1 MMFHKFALGNQ
12 QSVLPFDA
20 IPLVTAGIVDARLFD
35 VALLA
40 DLGLDDASAP
50 KLPLLIQYAGQPRA
64 VRQALPTGTEVN
76 RELPIVDA
84 VALTQDRGKAN
95 DLWRTWTGTPQAKRR
110 TGLSPSV
117 KKVWLDGGIKP
128 ALDRSVAQ
136 IGAPEAW
143 RIGATGKGVKVAVL
157 DSGYDATH
165 PDLKDR
171 VIATKG
177 FTQDNDVIDRI
188 GHGTHVASTVG
199 GTGAASNGRYRG
211 VAPEADLMIGKIC
224 SRRNCELSAII
235 AGMEWAATEGARVGQ
250 PERPFGR
257 YVMDGLFGKVNP
269 GGFGYGDATYFGEPD
284 LVINGEGELVLDA
297 RTAYKIAVQAPVP
310 GADPASGA
318 VGFTRPIGD
327 ETFVGGIAITNSF
340 QPGFSP
346 DLYVAQNKTGTAR
359 NFTGFAHLAWAEIPP
374 DQSPDNGFYLDSP
387 YLYHDVVAWPGRF
400 PANPELKTKK
410 YAHLDASYAGE
421 PGTRA
426 NNYGFPALP
435 RKDKGGHVVGLFL
448 FTPAVE
454 MNLPFRRQEYYSA
467 DGINWGF
474 ETDVF
479 KLLPENE
486 VEYTSIVDSQHVA
499 YPAGR
504 TTPIRWQ
511 QGVFGPNLADNR
523 AGLPGKDPMPWV
535 FRDGDSL
542 TVVALMH
549 ADGGAGRFGD
559 SLTDSERTTLAR
571 DGVELGASDAFKQQ
585 TFALPAD
592 EATYKLTKEV
602 KRSPERFRL
611 STEITSEWTFRSAR
625 TPDGESSAL
634 PLMTVR
640 YAPAL
645 DERNKAAA
653 GRFAVPVNVEHQ
665 YGGDAARVVSL
676 EIDAPLDEKTW
687 QRLPVRRTGSGW
699 AATID
704 QPGSGFVSLRARAK
718 DAAGNEVNQTILR
731 AYELK

>member
-1 MMFHKFALGNQ
+1 MSSARDLNGIGVFAQGAGRVDLTR
-12 QSVLPFDA
+12 A
-20 IPLVTAGIVDARLFD
+20 IKQTVTASPS
-35 VALLA
+35 ALN
-40 DLGLDDASAP
+40 LGLQSYPHDDDKPVTQPVTYRNDGATPVRLMLALRGGKDTAQVFTLSRSVVDIPAHGTATIDVTADTSKP
-50 KLPLLIQYAGQPRA
+50 VADGAYAGWLVATGNGMETRTTVGVGKEIPSYGRKVTVLDRDGKPVTNDENQFAAVFLLDVDHQQAYMAEAGETLKLPR
-64 VRQALPTGTEVN
+64 
-76 RELPIVDA
+76 
-84 VALTQDRGKAN
+84 
-95 DLWRTWTGTPQAKRR
+95 
-110 TGLSPSV
+110 
-117 KKVWLDGGIKP
+117 
-128 ALDRSVAQ
+128 
-136 IGAPEAW
+136 
-143 RIGATGKGVKVAVL
+143 
-157 DSGYDATH
+157 
-165 PDLKDR
+165 
-171 VIATKG
+171 
-177 FTQDNDVIDRI
+177 
-188 GHGTHVASTVG
+188 
-199 GTGAASNGRYRG
+199 
-211 VAPEADLMIGKIC
+211 
-224 SRRNCELSAII
+224 
-235 AGMEWAATEGARVGQ
+235 
-250 PERPFGR
+250 GR
-257 YVMDGLFGKVNP
+257 YVMDGLYGKVNP

-284 LVINGEGELVLDA
+284 LVIDGEGELVLDA
-297 RTAYKIAVQAPVP
+297 RTAHKIAVQAPVP

-346 DLYVAQNKTGTAR
+346 DLYVAQNKTGTAK

-426 NNYGFPALP
+426 NNYGFPTLP

-511 QGVFGPNLADNR
+511 QGVFGPSLADNR
-523 AGLPGKDPMPWV
+523 AGLPGKNPVPWV

-549 ADGGAGRFGD
+549 ADGGAGRYGD

-571 DGVELGASDAFKQQ
+571 DGVELAASDAFKQQ

-592 EATYKLTKEV
+592 EAKYTLTKEV
-602 KRSPERFRL
+602 KRSPKRFRL

-640 YAPAL
+640 YAPVL
-645 DERNKAAA
+645 DERNRAAA
-653 GRFAVPVNVEHQ
+653 GRFAVPVTVEHQ
-665 YGGDAARVVSL
+665 YGADVARVVSL
-676 EIDAPLDEKTW
+676 EIEASLDEKTW

-699 AATID
+699 TATID

-718 DAAGNEVNQTILR
+718 DAAGNEVKQTILR